1 LDLALAHPGVSAHP
15 PIPEVC
21 AALRA
26 TLDQA
31 ARQVAAASE
40 LPGGDEGSTET
51 SGSEKQLPASV
62 QAALATEMA
71 GIQRMFEAQQRCV
84 AQHCASFE
92 VFGRLW
98 HSSAEADAEQSA
110 QENVLAEL
118 RGADARLQEL
128 SALEQELSMR
138 PRLVPC
144 EAALELN
151 TQALLETL
159 ALELES
165 WKRAYGANLHA
176 SAATGLQELERE
188 MAGMNASLDH
198 EL

>member
-1 LDLALAHPGVSAHP
+1 
-15 PIPEVC
+15 
-21 AALRA
+21 
-26 TLDQA
+26 
-31 ARQVAAASE
+31 
-40 LPGGDEGSTET
+40 
-51 SGSEKQLPASV
+51 
-62 QAALATEMA
+62 
-71 GIQRMFEAQQRCV
+71 
-84 AQHCASFE
+84 
-92 VFGRLW
+92 
-98 HSSAEADAEQSA
+98 
-110 QENVLAEL
+110 
-118 RGADARLQEL
+118 
-128 SALEQELSMR
+128 MR

-198 EL
+198 ELEDLADVRLLLGVLDACRALQSNFDCRVTPVEDKYLLLQRSAGRLESSRGTSS